1 MSSLL
6 MSPFRE
12 NPLPG
17 LALAS
22 VNLIVA
28 LVLVSLSLSL
38 GVAVSLLACAHAL
51 AAQEW
56 KPAPS
61 HVALRRLA

>member
-6 MSPFRE
+6 MSLIRE

-22 VNLIVA
+22 LNLIVA

-38 GVAVSLLACAHAL
+38 GIAVSLLAWAHTF
-51 AAQEW
+51 AAREE
-56 KPAPS
+56 PARS
-61 HVALRRLA
+61 HVAQRRLA

>member
-6 MSPFRE
+6 MSLIRE

-22 VNLIVA
+22 LNLIVA
-28 LVLVSLSLSL
+28 LVLVGLSLSL
-38 GVAVSLLACAHAL
+38 GIAVSLLACGHAL
-51 AAQEW
+51 AVREVE
-56 KPAPS
+56 PAPS
-61 HVALRRLA
+61 HVARRLLA